1 VGIGDQDKTPFLRA
15 LDWDTLQDAWATTV
29 GPDSVARYTTTN
41 PSMYRSDEAGLSSPA
56 VVNDVVFV
64 STSKPALYALD
75 ATRGHCLW
83 SAPSIPVGNPREPTF
98 ALGPAIY
105 GNYVVMGAWNN
116 VRPGIDC
123 LLPPGHPC
131 GGKPVNV

>member
-1 VGIGDQDKTPFLRA
+1 
-15 LDWDTLQDAWATTV
+15 
-29 GPDSVARYTTTN
+29 
-41 PSMYRSDEAGLSSPA
+41 MYRSDEAGLSSPA

-116 VRPGIDC
+116 VYIYRLPAAGMARRQETVDPGAE
-123 LLPPGHPC
+123 LTLRLPPDPRILEFIC
-131 GGKPVNV
+131 GITNGT

>member
-1 VGIGDQDKTPFLRA
+1 
-15 LDWDTLQDAWATTV
+15 
-29 GPDSVARYTTTN
+29 
-41 PSMYRSDEAGLSSPA
+41 MYSSKETGLSSPA

-75 ATRGHCLW
+75 ATRGQCLW
-83 SAPSIPVGNPREPTF
+83 SAPDIPGSDVNEPMF

-116 VRPGIDC
+116 VYIYR
-123 LLPPGHPC
+123 LPAA
-131 GGKPVNV
+131 